1 MCDDELFDA
10 QLLHASQLGD
20 ADKIKTL
27 IDQGADP
34 SYQNIEG
41 VSPLMMASSSGNST
55 AVTLLL
61 EAGAPWNATDSENQS
76 AAEYASGSGHPTIF
90 KQLLDFAVRAEL
102 LLGTAARKQQQQQ
115 QQDNNNNN
123 ASNQEYLEQG
133 VEYTED
139 GDTLIDQQGDAVMM
153 EWERE
158 LMQKHADI
166 LCTDTPSGRAILNVG
181 FGMGIID
188 TEIQNRIHN
197 ANDHHSK
204 DQHTPLPSSIDTQH
218 HIIEGHPMVY
228 KKMIEDGWDKKAG
241 VSVHFGRWQDV
252 IPLLSDQS
260 LDSIFFDTFG
270 EYYDD
275 MREFH
280 SHIPRLLKPG
290 GVYSYFNG
298 LAADQIFYHLV
309 SNDVARLELGALG
322 FEVSYEAMPM
332 KVDDEEIWKGVKS
345 RYWRLPVYFVPIC
358 ILKENEGGG
367 NEKEDGEEEG

>member
-1 MCDDELFDA
+1 MCDDESLDA

-20 ADKIKTL
+20 ADKIKIL

-34 SYQNIEG
+34 SYQNDEG

-55 AVTLLL
+55 AVNLLL

-90 KQLLDFAVRAEL
+90 KLLLDFAVRAEL
-102 LLGTAARKQQQQQ
+102 LLGTAARRQQQQQ
-115 QQDNNNNN
+115 QQDNNNMN

-139 GDTLIDQQGDAVMM
+139 GHTLINQQGDGVMM

-166 LCTDTPSGRAILNVG
+166 ICTDTPSGRAILNVG

-197 ANDHHSK
+197 AK
-204 DQHTPLPSSIDTQH
+204 DDETTISSTNSITQH
-218 HIIEGHPMVY
+218 HIIEAHPMVY
-228 KKMIEDGWDKKAG
+228 KKMVEDGWNKKAG

-252 IPLLSDQS
+252 ICLLPDQFF
-260 LDSIFFDTFG
+260 DSIFFDTFG

-280 SHIPRLLKPG
+280 SQIPRLLKPG

-309 SNDVARLELGALG
+309 SNDVARLELRALG
-322 FEVSYEAMPM
+322 FEVSYEAMPV

-358 ILKENEGGG
+358 ILQENEGGG
-367 NEKEDGEEEG
+367 DENEDGEEEG